1 MDCLRG
7 QRQLKPK
14 MNPDRRNILIQ
25 SASAVGWISFGLEAF
40 AQERTA
46 TPAHA
51 MRLIS
56 IGGALTEIVYLLN
69 ANAELVGVDTTS
81 IYPAAVTRLP
91 NVGYARSL
99 SAEGILALRPTQLI
113 ATEDAGPPV
122 VIKQIIDAQIP
133 LTILPSSHQFKG
145 LIDRVNA
152 IGRLVHKAKIAQA
165 LAVRL
170 QEEWGNTQERVS
182 HSKLKNIRVLFVL
195 SQNPSQLMVGG
206 EKTSADAMIRYAGA
220 HNAISGLNG
229 FKPLTPEAVIAANP
243 DVILVTDQGMNAVGG
258 ISGVLRFPGISQTR
272 AGKAQNIVSLETM
285 YLLGFGPRMPLAVA
299 ELNQLLQQ
307 AMT

>member
-1 MDCLRG
+1 
-7 QRQLKPK
+7 